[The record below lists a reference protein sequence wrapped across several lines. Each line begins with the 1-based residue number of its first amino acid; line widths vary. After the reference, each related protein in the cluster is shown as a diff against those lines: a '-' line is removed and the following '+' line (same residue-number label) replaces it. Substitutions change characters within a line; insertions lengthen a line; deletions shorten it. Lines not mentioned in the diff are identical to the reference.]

1 MKIKELPKLLGI
13 MMQIRQD
20 PLLIDAPLLDIV
32 YKLKVML
39 FLGKTRNKVL
49 LLTPMLKQ
57 NIDPWLW
64 LLVNLFG
71 SNNFF
76 KS

>member
-13 MMQIRQD
+13 VMQIRQD

-64 LLVNLFG
+64 LL
-71 SNNFF
+71 
-76 KS
+76 

>member
-13 MMQIRQD
+13 VMQIRQD